1 MINDIEICKVCHY
14 MNIKDYSCRERHC
27 RKCDNYGEK
36 LLPADVRIIQRPV
49 MARIDCPHCDY
60 EIEMQYSDFEGLM
73 PSEYPGDWGGEV
85 IECPNC
91 NKQIEI
97 DDTEWI

>member
-1 MINDIEICKVCHY
+1 MV
-14 MNIKDYSCRERHC
+14 
-27 RKCDNYGEK
+27 
-36 LLPADVRIIQRPV
+36 
-49 MARIDCPHCDY
+49 RIDCPHCDY

-97 DDTEWI
+97 DDYDWD